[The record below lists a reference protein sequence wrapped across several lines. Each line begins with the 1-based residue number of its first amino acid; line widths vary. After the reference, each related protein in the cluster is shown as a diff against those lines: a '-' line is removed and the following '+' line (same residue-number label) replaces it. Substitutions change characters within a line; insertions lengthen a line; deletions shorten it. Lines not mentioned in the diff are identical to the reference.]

1 MEMLA
6 RGRSSLSRSLNWLVF
21 LAVGLVFLGWLLSTP
36 SGLLGKADAIGYAV
50 CHRIDLRS
58 FHLGARQLP
67 LCARCTGMYLGA
79 VIGLVYQFSF
89 FPKRSGAPPR
99 GILVSMAVLFL
110 AFAFDGINSYLSLF
124 PGVPTLYPP
133 NNTLRLLTGSGMGVV
148 IAAVLFIAFNQT
160 VWKDW
165 EAAPA
170 LGDWRTFGGL
180 LGLGLFFDGLIL
192 IENPLVL
199 YPLALISALGV
210 MVLLTMIYA
219 MLLLIITRAENRFS
233 RIGELYLPLTA
244 GFALGLLQ
252 VGTLDLLRFWLT
264 GTWDG
269 FHLG

>member
-1 MEMLA
+1 M
-6 RGRSSLSRSLNWLVF
+6 
-21 LAVGLVFLGWLLSTP
+21 
-36 SGLLGKADAIGYAV
+36 
-50 CHRIDLRS
+50 
-58 FHLGARQLP
+58 
-67 LCARCTGMYLGA
+67 
-79 VIGLVYQFSF
+79 
-89 FPKRSGAPPR
+89 
-99 GILVSMAVLFL
+99 VSMAVLFL
-110 AFAFDGINSYLSLF
+110 AFAVDGINSYLSLF

-219 MLLLIITRAENRFS
+219 MLLLII
-233 RIGELYLPLTA
+233 
-244 GFALGLLQ
+244 
-252 VGTLDLLRFWLT
+252 
-264 GTWDG
+264 
-269 FHLG
+269 